1 MKKYIYFPKVNTK
14 EINSDFFRINQ
25 RFERGEDKNCD
36 EFKGYILVIICGKI
50 FEKFALCRY
59 ISQPDCGNCL
69 F

>member
-25 RFERGEDKNCD
+25 GFERGKDKNRD

-50 FEKFALCRY
+50 FEKFALC
-59 ISQPDCGNCL
+59 
-69 F
+69 